1 MRDSRHPSPSPEDL
15 IWELLPRGYLS
26 MILKFLRK
34 VQQLLAKVVFEEISP
49 RHLGLVRGEA
59 EFVRGS

>member
-1 MRDSRHPSPSPEDL
+1 
-15 IWELLPRGYLS
+15 